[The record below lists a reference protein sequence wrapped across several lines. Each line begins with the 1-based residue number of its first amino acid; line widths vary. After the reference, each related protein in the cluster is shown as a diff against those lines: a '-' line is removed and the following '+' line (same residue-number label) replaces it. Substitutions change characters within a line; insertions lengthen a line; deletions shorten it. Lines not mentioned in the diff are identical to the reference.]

1 MFTINTEVS
10 MSDFIADIR
19 RDYDTEGLHE
29 SDLTEDPFE
38 QFGNWFA
45 EAAKAEG
52 SDVNIM
58 TLATAT
64 PEGKPSA
71 RIVLL
76 KGVDEGFVFYT
87 NYNSHKGNEL
97 TENPHAALVFWWASL
112 ARQVRIEGRVEKV
125 SAEESDA
132 YFRTRPRGSQIGAVA
147 SPQSTVIE
155 SRTILEDR
163 VRRVDAQYAES
174 DTIPRPESWGGF
186 RLRPTLIEFWQGR
199 TSRLHD
205 RLQYRKE
212 GKTWIVERL
221 GP

>member
-1 MFTINTEVS
+1 

-19 RDYDTEGLHE
+19 RDYETEGLHE
-29 SDLTEDPFE
+29 SDLKDDPFV

-45 EAAKAEG
+45 EAANAEG
-52 SDVNIM
+52 NDVNIM

-87 NYNSHKGNEL
+87 NYNSHKGKEL
-97 TENPHAALVFWWASL
+97 TANPYAALVFWWASL
-112 ARQVRIEGRVEKV
+112 ARQVRIEGHVEKI

-132 YFRTRPRGSQIGAVA
+132 YFHTRPRGSQISAAA
-147 SPQSTVIE
+147 SPQSAVID

-163 VRRVDAQYAES
+163 VRSIDAQHAES
-174 DTIPRPESWGGF
+174 DIIPRPEGWGGF

-199 TSRLHD
+199 ASRLHD

-212 GKTWIVERL
+212 GEAWIVERL